1 MFLRLIKSSFVAII
15 MWTVTLLNLIFY
27 INTVIDLVL
36 QEMKETCHVLWIQV
50 PAIALFCKAVV
61 YQAIDRINM
70 LSVSITTGVPHVIL
84 WYQYQHLV
92 PSCSHHLLNP
102 WKPLIYSPFPQYCFF
117 QENYAH
123 GIMTF
128 GTGFFAFS
136 LLLWRFI
143 RLSCVSAIFCFLF
156 LDTIPHF

>member
-1 MFLRLIKSSFVAII
+1 MFLHLIKSSFVAII

-50 PAIALFCKAVV
+50 PAIALVCKAGV

-117 QENYAH
+117 RK
-123 GIMTF
+123 IMHMESWPLGLVF
-128 GTGFFAFS
+128 LHSAYFS
-136 LLLWRFI
+136 GGSWD
-143 RLSCVSAIFCFLF
+143 CPVYQ
-156 LDTIPHF
+156 